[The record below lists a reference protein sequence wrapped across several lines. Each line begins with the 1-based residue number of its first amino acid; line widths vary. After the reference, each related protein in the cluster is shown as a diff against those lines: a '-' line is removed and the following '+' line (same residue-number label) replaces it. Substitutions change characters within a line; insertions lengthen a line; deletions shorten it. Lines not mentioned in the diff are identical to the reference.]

1 MKEKLKKFIQ
11 KVKFKIKEE
20 INWRC
25 RYHSLKHRYPFY
37 LTLNITLKIL
47 KTALLVG
54 SFCLVLIFS
63 KVILFNKFVPYFN
76 TDFSTRYIT
85 ETGILGT
92 QITLT
97 LICVS
102 LIALIANIDKKYLYG
117 ERLLDLAFPSKIFSF
132 KLIMLTL
139 ITLLLSNIFLMLKG
153 AKFVYIVVTFLIT
166 SYLAVILLY
175 RFGSVF
181 LSRSSFKNKLFCKYY
196 KDNLIHMKK
205 TRPIQPYTAKSL
217 DSLKNVTLKHLTTKN
232 YPELSENMVVYF
244 DLLKSILFNKPKV
257 VQEYY
262 TEYVNYEDIIGHINE
277 FSLSMLAEGNALYGV
292 QIYNT
297 LLRHINFYRVVCVQH
312 IAFSSSYFIEA
323 LGDMSHKSQMKM
335 YLNQLLNMS
344 NSIIEQ
350 TYLYSV
356 ADFSY
361 CRLAKCGDNIFYWAQ
376 SGMYEKIYDLI
387 NKSPNL
393 STEDKNEL
401 IEDIRFRLI
410 DLLNS
415 INTRSD
421 VDSFK
426 KKQRFPREKRVYE
439 IDIKGE
445 PLARYFIKLIE
456 NNDYQNLCNCKSF
469 LGDYKD
475 KKDYSADFALIL
487 AILSVLN
494 NVSNN
499 GKRIYVIDIKIDKK
513 ECENL
518 FVKSGLMKTKLN
530 DEKLLEFYNFIIAHY
545 VLSDDKNLSTP
556 SGAIYHFHP
565 KFFYK
570 KEVVDNFFAYM
581 IWKNQK
587 EKSIQ
592 EIAIDNSFSYKREI
606 ETIILNFCGKGQET
620 TDAITN
626 NRKRY
631 NKNKGGCHCQR
642 RKRVLAR
649 RWRC

>member
-11 KVKFKIKEE
+11 KLKFKIKEE

-37 LTLNITLKIL
+37 RTLNIALKLLKI
-47 KTALLVG
+47 ALLIG
-54 SFCLVLIFS
+54 SFCLILIFS
-63 KVILFNKFVPYFN
+63 KVILFDKFLPYFN
-76 TDFSTRYIT
+76 TDFSTKYIT

-139 ITLLLSNIFLMLKG
+139 ITLLLSNIFLMFKG
-153 AKFVYIVVTFLIT
+153 AKFVYIVFIFLIT
-166 SYLAVILLY
+166 LYLAVILLY

-217 DSLKNVTLKHLTTKN
+217 SSLKNVTLKHLTTKN

-244 DLLKSILFNKPKV
+244 DLLKSTLFNKPKV

-277 FSLSMLAEGNALYGV
+277 FALSMLAEGNALYGV

-297 LLRHINFYRVVCVQH
+297 LLRHINFYKVVCVQH

-323 LGDMSHKSQMKM
+323 LGDMSHKSQIKM
-335 YLNQLLNMS
+335 YLTQLLNMS

-401 IEDIRFRLI
+401 IEDIRFKLI

-415 INTRSD
+415 INIRSD

-426 KKQRFPREKRVYE
+426 KKQRFPREKRVYS

-456 NNDYQNLCNCKSF
+456 NNDYQNLCSCKSF

-475 KKDYSADFALIL
+475 KNDYSGDFALIL
-487 AILSVLN
+487 TILSVLN
-494 NVSNN
+494 NISNN
-499 GKRIYVIDIKIDKK
+499 GKRIYEIDIKIDKK
-513 ECENL
+513 KCETL
-518 FVKSGLMKTKLN
+518 FKKSGIMTIKLN
-530 DEKLLEFYNFIIAHY
+530 NDKLLEFYQFIVTHY
-545 VLSDDKNLSTP
+545 VLDDNKNSSTP
-556 SGAIYHFHP
+556 SGAIYNFHP

-570 KEVVDNFFAYM
+570 KEVVDAFFSYM
-581 IWKNQK
+581 IWRNQD

-592 EIAIDNSFSYKREI
+592 EIAIDNNLSYKE
-606 ETIILNFCGKGQET
+606 ELESTILSLSEEKGIVY
-620 TDAITN
+620 AIKHNKT
-626 NRKRY
+626 RH
-631 NKNKGGCHCQR
+631 NKNKGGCHCQCR
-642 RKRVLAR
+642 QRVVAR
-649 RWRC
+649 RRRC